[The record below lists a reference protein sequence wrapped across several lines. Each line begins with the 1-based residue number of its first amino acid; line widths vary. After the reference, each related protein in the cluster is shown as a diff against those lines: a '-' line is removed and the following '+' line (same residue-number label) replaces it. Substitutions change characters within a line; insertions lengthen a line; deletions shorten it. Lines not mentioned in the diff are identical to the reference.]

1 VLQEDHIRLRCREQ
15 KPKLSTFGSIAPE
28 GGKGRDRDFW
38 LQIERQSALHAVVI
52 AAAKRGFRTDS
63 CCPPPLLDVQ
73 DGAALAIRADDS
85 LEDGE

>member
-1 VLQEDHIRLRCREQ
+1 VI
-15 KPKLSTFGSIAPE
+15 G
-28 GGKGRDRDFW
+28 RDFW